1 MVREN
6 TKKNPVMI
14 MMMMINCFCA
24 MVDRRKAF
32 SLISSRDHCQRS
44 SPSRISDMPRAGFE
58 PAQGLSSGL
67 LEWSCAVVITT
78 TPRRHKLLWMG
89 FKNKENSARSYNYL
103 KEVLDYIGELVP
115 NGVKGEILE
124 DWYKVL
130 LKVACV
136 INLKLV
142 FTDYFF
148 L

>member
-14 MMMMINCFCA
+14 MMMMINCFCG

-67 LEWSCAVVITT
+67 LEWSCAVVTTT

-89 FKNKENSARSYNYL
+89 FKNKENSSRSYNYL
-103 KEVLDYIGELVP
+103 KEVLDYIGEVVP